1 MTSLEK
7 FEKHLPQYL
16 SYDARARLFDSLNQ
30 FPDNIDYRLYTQ
42 FLENENTVFQG
53 DGIEDVLFV
62 LLPSK
67 DYQVTNV
74 IILSNSCDINPEN
87 KRYLE
92 LNVTYSPIINLKKYI
107 DLLEN
112 NGVDKEK
119 IANHISQI
127 KRQEISNIFYLP
139 ENANIDES
147 IVFFDR
153 INSSDTKSIYEKN
166 LKYSRLFTLSDYG
179 FYLFLYK
186 IAIHFTRIWESVER
200 RIPQ

>member
-1 MTSLEK
+1 MTNLEK

-16 SYDARARLFDSLNQ
+16 SYDARARLFDALDQ
-30 FPDNIDYRLYTQ
+30 FPENIDFRLYTQ
-42 FLENENTVFQG
+42 YLENEKIIFQG
-53 DGIEDVLFV
+53 DGIKDVIFV
-62 LLPSK
+62 VLPSK
-67 DYQVTNV
+67 EYQVTNV

-87 KRYLE
+87 RRNLAI
-92 LNVTYSPIINLKKYI
+92 NVTYSPIVNLKKYK

-112 NGVDKEK
+112 KGLEEEK
-119 IANHISQI
+119 ITNHINQL

-139 ENANIDES
+139 ENPRIQES

-153 INSSDTKSIYEKN
+153 INSSDTSSLYEKD
-166 LKYSRLFTLSDYG
+166 LKDSRLFTLSDYG

-200 RIPQ
+200 RMP